1 MGGYRRGNCEY
12 GNRKYCSA
20 ADIAASESLE
30 ACESQCSSEPD
41 CKFIA
46 FKSARGNGVC
56 SRYDQTA
63 GDCSNRV
70 PAGGYTLMK
79 KDCTQTGNDDG
90 DYDEGGNGDENDD
103 GRDDDGRDGED
114 ERDDGEGNDDSRDD
128 DGRDNDDD
136 DDDDEGD
143 DDEGNDDWRGDD

>member
-70 PAGGYTLMK
+70 PADGYTLMK
-79 KDCTQTGNDDG
+79 KDCTQTGNDD
-90 DYDEGGNGDENDD
+90 DDGGNGDGNDDGRDDDDEEGDGDGNDD
-103 GRDDDGRDGED
+103 GRDDDGR
-114 ERDDGEGNDDSRDD
+114 S
-128 DGRDNDDD
+128 DDD

-143 DDEGNDDWRGDD
+143 DGE